1 MNNSKL
7 SIQNLTFALLVVA
20 FVVLAA
26 LYSALVP
33 LGEGPDEPGHAAYA
47 FFLAREA
54 RLPDQRAG
62 EVPGEGHQP
71 PLAYALAAPLAAW
84 LPHDER
90 ALDQP
95 GNARFTW
102 AGGSETNAVAHGSR
116 EFWPWQGAVLAWH
129 LMRLV
134 SVLCGAATVVLT
146 YGAARALDLR
156 LTIDDLRLEP
166 NAQSKIANRKSQIA
180 LLAAALVA
188 FNPQF
193 LFTSALVTNDALLA
207 ALSGAVLWLALRR
220 RAAGGLFGY
229 ALAMGAL
236 LGLALLTKQSAVL
249 LMPIGA
255 GAVLLAGWRA
265 GTTRAFGAL
274 AACGAAALLVS
285 GWWFWR
291 NVQLYGDPFGL
302 ALFQS
307 EFTTQA
313 FDTRSPAAWLG
324 ALAQLHN
331 SFWARFGWMNVPAPA
346 WVIAFFTLLEAAA
359 LVGWARYFDQRRKTN
374 DEEATLRSRSL
385 ALRLA
390 RLWPIMALPL
400 LALVWVLSF
409 ALTAGLVAWQGR
421 LIFPALPAIAILLAL
436 GLARWLN
443 GKQSAESGRWRDGV
457 RFLVLGCWLCI
468 ALWLPFGAIRPAY
481 TLYTLPENV
490 AQAQLGEPTYARLGK
505 DGDPGVELLGWQA
518 AQPLHAGQPA
528 TLTLMWHARGRQD
541 RDWIV
546 FVHLVDANDEIVAED
561 NSPPQGGDFP
571 MTQWVAGDWVR
582 DTHTLNIPAGLPPG
596 DYRLRI
602 GLFDQATGDRA
613 GVFSRGGRLLGDHH
627 LVTKLRVE

>member
-1 MNNSKL
+1 VKYKSL
-7 SIQNLTFALLVVA
+7 FLIVIA
-20 FVVLAA
+20 FTTLAA
-26 LYSALVP
+26 LYSALIP
-33 LGEGPDEPGHAAYA
+33 LGEGPDEPGHAAFA

-116 EFWPWQGAVLAWH
+116 EFWPWGGAVLAWH

-146 YGAARALDLR
+146 YGAARALLDER
-156 LTIDDLRLEP
+156 PRTNDETARCVP
-166 NAQSKIANRKSQIA
+166 GRQSFVP
-180 LLAAALVA
+180 LLAAVLVA

-207 ALSGAVLWLALRR
+207 ALSAAVVWLALRQ

-236 LGLALLTKQSAVL
+236 LGLALLTKQSAML
-249 LMPIGA
+249 LVPIGA
-255 GAVLLAGWRA
+255 GAVLQRGWRTGA
-265 GTTRAFGAL
+265 ARAFGAL
-274 AACGAAALLVS
+274 AACGAAMLLVS

-324 ALAQLHN
+324 ALAQLHS

-359 LVGWARYFDQRRKTN
+359 LLGWTRYFDERRKTN
-374 DEEATLRSRSL
+374 DQEANVHPRSFVL
-385 ALRLA
+385 GLA
-390 RLWPIMALPL
+390 RLWPILALPL
-400 LALVWVLSF
+400 LALAWALSF

-421 LIFPALPAIAILLAL
+421 LIFPALPAIAILLAIGLSEL
-436 GLARWLN
+436 G
-443 GKQSAESGRWRDGV
+443 GKQLLAKLKW
-457 RFLVLGCWLCI
+457 FLPVTCAAL
-468 ALWLPFGAIRPAY
+468 ALWLPFGVVRPAY
-481 TLYTLPENV
+481 SLYTLPENV
-490 AQAQLGEPTYARLGK
+490 AQMQLGETTYARLGK

-518 AQPLHAGQPA
+518 AQPLQAGQPA

-541 RDWIV
+541 RDWTV
-546 FVHLVDANDEIVAED
+546 FIHLVDADETIVAED
-561 NSPPQGGDFP
+561 NTPPLSGAFP

-582 DTHTLNIPAGLPPG
+582 DTHTLTIPAGLPPG
-596 DYRLRI
+596 EYRLRI
-602 GLFDQATGDRA
+602 GLFDQITNERA

-627 LVTKLRVE
+627 LVTELRVE